1 MIRKDRIQ
9 ADILD
14 RALQQILKGDAAVA
28 DSTRGEVGSVSE
40 VRPLLET
47 AGRVR
52 KLLPARG
59 PSPEYI
65 AGSEARLLRRIKMS
79 IPKTVRRESFVA
91 GQARGGWLRTAAL
104 VAVTTM
110 VVVCA
115 SGLGV
120 TSASAQALPGD
131 ALYPVKQGLEELSL
145 TGSRSADGDVAL
157 LADFTDERLE
167 EIEQLVAK
175 NRAADLVT
183 GLENYDK
190 TLGRLDAAL
199 EQLPSDSIQLDDIQ
213 ARLARHTEV
222 LLALR
227 DRLPE
232 QARPAL
238 DRAVEHSQISMD
250 RVGKLQKNQSPD
262 EIPPGQEKKS
272 TQDAGKGNDVSSP
285 TEKKPDTDPNVGTPE
300 LTETPEL
307 TNTSEPSKIPKES
320 KTPKELKTPKPSKTP
335 EPVAPVAPAEP
346 ANPPK
351 PPKDKTK
358 K

>member
-1 MIRKDRIQ
+1 MISKDRIQ

-14 RALQQILKGDAAVA
+14 RAFQRMLEGSAALA
-28 DSTRGEVGSVSE
+28 DSTRGEAGAVSE

-47 AGRVR
+47 AGRAR
-52 KLLPARG
+52 ALLPTRG
-59 PSPEYI
+59 PSPEFI
-65 AGSEARLLRRIKMS
+65 ASSEARLLRRIKMS
-79 IPKTVRRESFVA
+79 IPKTVRRGSSVA

-104 VAVTTM
+104 VGVTTM

-131 ALYPVKQGLEELSL
+131 ALYPVKQGLEEISL
-145 TGSRSADGDVAL
+145 AGSRSAAGDVEL

-175 NRAADLVT
+175 NREADLIT
-183 GLENYDK
+183 GLENYDR
-190 TLGRLDAAL
+190 TLGRLDAAV
-199 EQLPSDSIQLDDIQ
+199 EQLPSDSPQLDDIQ

-227 DRLPE
+227 DRLPD
-232 QARPAL
+232 QAQPAL

-250 RVGKLQKNQSPD
+250 RVGKLQKNLGPD

-272 TQDAGKGNDVSSP
+272 TQDAGKGNAASSP
-285 TEKKPDTDPNVGTPE
+285 TGKMTDTDPNPGTPE
-300 LTETPEL
+300 LTETQEP
-307 TNTSEPSKIPKES
+307 TNTAEPS
-320 KTPKELKTPKPSKTP
+320 KTPKESKPPKASKTPKPSKP
-335 EPVAPVAPAEP
+335 QEPAEP
-346 ANPPK
+346 AEPAKPPK
-351 PPKDKTK
+351 PPKEKTK
-358 K
+358 E